1 MHIQEIPGYIQERV
15 ITIMKNY
22 IGKITKI
29 VTVEIS
35 QKKYNEV
42 IYNIFRNTILHM
54 LCNKR
59 DNHFPSIIF
68 HKITKLL

>member
-1 MHIQEIPGYIQERV
+1 MDIQEIPGYIQERV

-35 QKKYNEV
+35 QEKYNEV
-42 IYNIFRNTILHM
+42 I
-54 LCNKR
+54 
-59 DNHFPSIIF
+59 
-68 HKITKLL
+68 